1 MCVVEVAMH
10 GVGGG
15 GGAHHGLRGHV
26 RGVLLRVYVRW
37 SRRKGTP
44 TRKGKLAN
52 GGDVVVMFLLILT
65 GLLGP

>member
-1 MCVVEVAMH
+1 M
-10 GVGGG
+10 
-15 GGAHHGLRGHV
+15 
-26 RGVLLRVYVRW
+26 RGVLLHVYVRW

-52 GGDVVVMFLLILT
+52 GGDLVVMFLLILT